1 MDPATIATIVGWF
14 AQPAAQALFT
24 VAQTY
29 VQQRL
34 GLNSSSS
41 PASQVEPLLDGIALR
56 NVLPATKERKK
67 TIAEELLHHR
77 KDGNYGNLSDD
88 PEHFGD
94 YLGGQRSRTSTGFLS

>member
-41 PASQVEPLLDGIALR
+41 LASQVEPLLDKYLQQLMARLDGDRIAKL
-56 NVLPATKERKK
+56 
-67 TIAEELLHHR
+67 
-77 KDGNYGNLSDD
+77 YGAFSKLQDAPKSVAKQCKSQN
-88 PEHFGD
+88 
-94 YLGGQRSRTSTGFLS
+94 